1 MKVSN
6 KLMYSAIARTLLNL
20 YDAEGLGNEV
30 VKLLNNDKSG
40 AVELQTS
47 RANGFVL
54 RVRKDLSLTDKNLQK
69 VLADATSNL
78 LSDKEDEA
86 VDYMSDT
93 FDLVFDKKYIS
104 ASYAQEIFEISKNGR
119 LVYVDADI

>member
-1 MKVSN
+1 M
-6 KLMYSAIARTLLNL
+6 LFR
-20 YDAEGLGNEV
+20 
-30 VKLLNNDKSG
+30 
-40 AVELQTS
+40 
-47 RANGFVL
+47 
-54 RVRKDLSLTDKNLQK
+54 
-69 VLADATSNL
+69 
-78 LSDKEDEA
+78 SDKEDEA